1 MDVKHVFMM
10 INELLIDILNSIYQS
25 LLYDYLPFML

>member
-1 MDVKHVFMM
+1 MDVKHVFIL

-25 LLYDYLPFML
+25 LFYDYLPFML